1 MTWIMAMA
9 LSRDDGCNC
18 GRRCRWFAKQLLLSL
33 AVVVVAVHAAS
44 GQSREQRKKADEFK
58 CSFQGR
64 CQASKGGDRH
74 TADYGVLGY
83 SKTKSRGIDCFYTI
97 RLNSKQQETFTV
109 ETFFM
114 AKQDKRTFPFAK
126 DEVEVTL
133 TRGFTTNI
141 VVTSPE
147 LTLVK
152 RKIMS
157 GGGQATR
164 CPASQFYTY
173 SYSEEGSSV
182 AGAFARL
189 KKDGVIIKT
198 WSSMTPWT
206 NMAWQPTVKITEPKN
221 WGKETAQFFGD
232 EEQIVGGGGP
242 KERK

>member
-1 MTWIMAMA
+1 MLLPLVAA
-9 LSRDDGCNC
+9 L
-18 GRRCRWFAKQLLLSL
+18 L
-33 AVVVVAVHAAS
+33 AANAAF
-44 GQSREQRKKADEFK
+44 GQSREQRMKANEFK

-64 CQASKGGDRH
+64 CQAAQGGDRH

-83 SKTKSRGIDCFYTI
+83 SKTKSRSMDCFYTI

-109 ETFFM
+109 ETIFM

-126 DEVEVTL
+126 NEVEVTL

-147 LTLVK
+147 LTMIK

-182 AGAFARL
+182 VGAFARL

-206 NMAWQPTVKITEPKN
+206 KMAWQPTVKLTEPRDRS
-221 WGKETAQFFGD
+221 KEAAQFFGD
-232 EEQIVGGGGP
+232 EEQIVGGDCP